1 MQKKVTRT
9 IEEVVN
15 VCDSCGKEIAES
27 DLFGRCAI
35 CGKDI
40 CLDCKT
46 SVELNLSITFFVCPE
61 CKKSLT
67 LQQLE
72 DNINDKQRR
81 I

>member
-15 VCDSCGKEIAES
+15 VCDSCGKEGVIS
-27 DLFGRCAI
+27 DSFWGCAM

-40 CLDCKT
+40 CPDCRT
-46 SVELNLSITFFVCPE
+46 TVEINDSIIFFVCPE
-61 CKKSLT
+61 CKKSST

-72 DNINDKQRR
+72 DRLNEE
-81 I
+81 

>member
-15 VCDSCGKEIAES
+15 VCDSCGKEVAKS
-27 DLFGRCAI
+27 DLFWGCAI

-40 CLDCKT
+40 CPDCKT
-46 SVELNLSITFFVCPE
+46 SVQLDFSITFFVCPE

-72 DNINDKQRR
+72 DKINEKMQ

>member
-27 DLFGRCAI
+27 ELCGRCAI

-40 CLDCKT
+40 CLDCST
-46 SVELNLSITFFVCPE
+46 SIELNMSIIFSVCPE

-72 DNINDKQRR
+72 DKINDKQRR

>member
-1 MQKKVTRT
+1 MQKKITRT

-15 VCDSCGKEIAES
+15 VCDSCGKEAVES
-27 DLFGRCAI
+27 NSFWKCAI

-40 CLDCKT
+40 CPDCKT
-46 SVELNLSITFFVCPE
+46 TIKLNMSIIFSICPE

-72 DNINDKQRR
+72 DKINDKQRR